1 MILLPEMLATWQTVK
16 LLLPIKAGNM
26 NSRIII
32 YGLVACTTISGM
44 IACSGKKMKKIEE
57 EHASHMTYANDSGQH
72 ADMITLTARD
82 EQYANI
88 EVDTVRIKSLSEYST
103 LLGTTAFD
111 ERNITVVTSRI
122 SGRLDKLFVRNPQQ
136 WVDKGQPLYAIYS
149 EELLSYE
156 NELLNALQQQS
167 EFGTM
172 KQIIDQLVEG
182 SRKKLLL
189 WGLTAEQITD
199 LEKTKHASALVTFY
213 SPVSGTLVDLSA
225 TEGQYVETGTGLFK
239 IADLSKLWVEAQ
251 MYANE
256 LRWLYEKPA
265 VTVEFDAYPNQI
277 FSATPVF
284 NNPAMEADQKISLVR
299 FLVKNNAIQLK
310 MGMMAYVNIKHNEK
324 KALVIPKSSLLFGS
338 MTMAWVKTGKGM
350 YQNRI
355 IKLGIQNKKEV
366 EVISGLKAGEVV
378 VTNGAYLLNSALV
391 LKKGAGMEGMKM

>member
-1 MILLPEMLATWQTVK
+1 
-16 LLLPIKAGNM
+16 M
-26 NSRIII
+26 NSRTVI
-32 YGLVACTTISGM
+32 YALAACTAVSGM
-44 IACSGKKMKKIEE
+44 IACSGKKTKKIEA
-57 EHASHMTYANDSGQH
+57 EHATSHITRANDSAQH

-88 EVDTVRIKSLSEYST
+88 TVDTVRIKPISEYST

-111 ERNITVVTSRI
+111 ERSITLITSRI
-122 SGRLDKLFVRNPQQ
+122 KGRLDKLFVRNPQQ
-136 WVDKGQPLYAIYS
+136 WVAKGQPLYAIYS

-167 EFGTM
+167 QFSTM

-189 WGLTAEQITD
+189 WGLTREQIAN
-199 LEKTKHASALVTFY
+199 LEKTRQTSALVTFY

-239 IADLSKLWVEAQ
+239 IADLSKVWVETQ
-251 MYANE
+251 MYTNE
-256 LRWLYEKPA
+256 LRWLYEKPTI
-265 VTVEFDAYPNQI
+265 TVEFDTYPNQI
-277 FSATPVF
+277 FVATPVF
-284 NNPAMEADQKISLVR
+284 NNPSIEADQKISLVR
-299 FLVKNNAIQLK
+299 FLVNNNAIQLK
-310 MGMMAYVNIKHNEK
+310 PGMMAYVNIKRNEK
-324 KALVIPKSSLLFGS
+324 KALVIPKSSLLFGN
-338 MTMAWVKTGKGM
+338 MTMAWVKTAEGM

-355 IKLGIQNKKEV
+355 IELGIQNKKEV